1 VEVDQVGRELV
12 LVRQPGL
19 EVELELVL
27 VRQPGLEP
35 LELELGRLEPQEL
48 ELELGRLEPQ
58 ELELELGR
66 LEPQELELGRREPL
80 ELELE
85 LELGRLEPLELEQV
99 ELEQVQERQLAL
111 RERPVWRWERL
122 EALESLERP
131 VWRWAP
137 RGPECLALHREGCRL
152 PIEPAQGLRLSMTR
166 PHRPLASA
174 SAERRAVHSR
184 CPP

>member
-27 VRQPGLEP
+27 VLVRQPGLEVDQVG
-35 LELELGRLEPQEL
+35 LELELELVLELVLEPQEL
-48 ELELGRLEPQ
+48 EQVRERQLEP
-58 ELELELGR
+58 
-66 LEPQELELGRREPL
+66 
-80 ELELE
+80 
-85 LELGRLEPLELEQV
+85 V
-99 ELEQVQERQLAL
+99 ELWELVGQPVQVQELVPELEVGRRAQG

-137 RGPECLALHREGCRL
+137 RVPECLALHREGCPL
-152 PIEPAQGLRLSMTR
+152 PIELGQGLRLSTTR
-166 PHRPLASA
+166 PH
-174 SAERRAVHSR
+174 
-184 CPP
+184 